1 MRVRVHDSL
10 GSADRRTKYT
20 AKNTSPADNSNENR
34 NSQPECT
41 PLRQSRAV
49 DKVEGQCMSCEPPEY
64 SSGRATLASE
74 AHTPRLDNAPSLF
87 ILYSPQHHFCTSM
100 CDSVSGERQAVSGR
114 RRMCRQLE
122 TRPRISGLAAPL
134 FLSFPTS
141 RPGRPYNVGQCCNI
155 GASTVRALSA

>member
-114 RRMCRQLE
+114 RRRESPVWLRHSSSHFQH
-122 TRPRISGLAAPL
+122 RVPAGLTMSVNAATLAPPPCARFLRDVAVYL
-134 FLSFPTS
+134 F
-141 RPGRPYNVGQCCNI
+141 
-155 GASTVRALSA
+155 